1 MALMFSVISISILR
15 KKTRMTIG
23 SDERPSD
30 IISTEIGIK
39 RNVMKIIEFDATNEK
54 VDNGVDV
61 VINDESMK
69 DETEIL

>member
-1 MALMFSVISISILR
+1 
-15 KKTRMTIG
+15 
-23 SDERPSD
+23 
-30 IISTEIGIK
+30 
-39 RNVMKIIEFDATNEK
+39 MKIIEFDATNEK

>member
-1 MALMFSVISISILR
+1 
-15 KKTRMTIG
+15 MTIG

-69 DETEIL
+69 DKLVQKISAIEYGGRY

>member
-1 MALMFSVISISILR
+1 
-15 KKTRMTIG
+15 MTIG

-30 IISTEIGIK
+30 IISTEICIK